1 LGYLSAIDNSVFSS
15 IVIEFRV
22 CPLLSFAVSD
32 WMTYSPSTTPEV
44 RRFAAK
50 LGFKRTAA
58 NNNKTTKPQKPSFT
72 HHHLLSSDLLVA
84 IVCVSF

>member
-1 LGYLSAIDNSVFSS
+1 LGYLSAVDNSVFSS

-32 WMTYSPSTTPEV
+32 WMTYSPSSTPEV

-50 LGFKRTAA
+50 LGSNGQQQT
-58 NNNKTTKPQKPSFT
+58 TTKPQNHKN
-72 HHHLLSSDLLVA
+72 HHSLIIICCHLTSLL
-84 IVCVSF
+84 